1 MNTLS
6 IKTLFIITAATLMF
20 AASAAAQ
27 NGQGNGGNQARGHD
41 RGAHHGP
48 ADAETR
54 VAHMTRML
62 DLSDE
67 QSAELLE
74 VMQAVDRER
83 MALHEQAYQ
92 DMEPEI
98 CALQLNVAAEIRTI
112 LSEDQMAILEA
123 RRNEREKDRL
133 GKSWRGMPLDCSAY
147 E

>member
-1 MNTLS
+1 MNALS
-6 IKTLFIITAATLMF
+6 IKTLFIITVTTLLF
-20 AASAAAQ
+20 TTGAAAQ
-27 NGQGNGGNQARGHD
+27 NGQGNGGDRANGFD

-74 VMQAVDRER
+74 IMQAVDRER

-92 DMEPEI
+92 ELEPEI
-98 CALQLNVAAEIRTI
+98 CALQRNVAEEINKI
-112 LSEDQMAILEA
+112 LTDDQLDLLEA
-123 RRNEREKDRL
+123 RKSEREQDRF
-133 GKSWRGMPLDCSAY
+133 GRSWRGMQLDCSAY